1 MLVPLQVV
9 GMFGLTLVG
18 WLLFRETELHAIVRD
33 LTLVPWHSTPAD
45 RQVGLYLFLL
55 AFGYSIPLWAQS
67 IWAELHRGQPA
78 VEEAGWGRAVVLA
91 LAYGAAFAAILV
103 LRSHTS
109 LDFIYFQF

>member
-1 MLVPLQVV
+1 
-9 GMFGLTLVG
+9 MFGLTLVG
-18 WLLFRETELHAIVRD
+18 WLLFRETEFHAIVRD
-33 LTLVPWHSTPAD
+33 LRLVPWHSTPAD

-67 IWAELHRGQPA
+67 IWVELHHGEHPLKDGAWSGA
-78 VEEAGWGRAVVLA
+78 VVRAVACGL
-91 LAYGAAFAAILV
+91 AFAAILV